1 MTILRR
7 FFAVLALLSVFAFGA
22 AGCKQSK
29 GERCQLASDC
39 ECGECVI
46 VSGLEGLCCE
56 GVAVTDGAVADAPM
70 STIDATV
77 PDAMMSVLDGA
88 STD

>member
-7 FFAVLALLSVFAFGA
+7 ILAATALAGLLAT
-22 AGCKQSK
+22 AGCKQGK
-29 GERCQLASDC
+29 GERCQLPSDC
-39 ECGECVI
+39 ECGQCVI

-56 GVAVTDGAVADAPM
+56 GNAVIDSGM
-70 STIDATV
+70 SIDANV
-77 PDAMMSVLDGA
+77 PDAQPIDSSTAVDS